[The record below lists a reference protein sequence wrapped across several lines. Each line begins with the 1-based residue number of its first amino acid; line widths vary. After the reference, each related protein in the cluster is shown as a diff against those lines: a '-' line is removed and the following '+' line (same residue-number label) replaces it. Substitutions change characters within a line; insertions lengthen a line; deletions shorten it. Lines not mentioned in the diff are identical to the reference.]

1 MKKQNRRNFIVTTTL
16 LSTGLAASA
25 LATPFQENKKQVLH
39 HVFFWLKNPASKE
52 DLNKLIEGLRTL
64 NKIETVRKI
73 HIGTPA
79 LTEPRPV
86 IDNSY
91 SVSALSVFDDV
102 AGQKT
107 YQDHPIHKK
116 FVENCSM
123 LWQKFLVYDSMDV

>member
-1 MKKQNRRNFIVTTTL
+1 MKKQNRRNFIVSTTL

-25 LATPFQENKKQVLH
+25 FASSHKEDKQQVLH
-39 HVFFWLKNPASKE
+39 HVFFWLRNPASKE
-52 DLNKLIEGLRTL
+52 DLNKLINGLRTL
-64 NKIETVRKI
+64 NKIKTVRKI

-91 SVSALSVFDDV
+91 SVSALSFFDDL

-116 FVENCSM
+116 FVENCSK
-123 LWQKFLVYDSMDV
+123 LWLKFLVYDSIDV